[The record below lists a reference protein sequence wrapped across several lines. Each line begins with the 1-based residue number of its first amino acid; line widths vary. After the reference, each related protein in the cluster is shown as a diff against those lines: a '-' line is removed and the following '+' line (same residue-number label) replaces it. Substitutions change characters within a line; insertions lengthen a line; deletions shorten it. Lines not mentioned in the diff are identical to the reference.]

1 MKSRGESLE
10 ANGTR
15 IHRHPTEPLI
25 AYPSGNSVIISSVLD
40 PTDSFVYLGHTTPTT
55 VAKFSPNVRLQF
67 PHFFINLQVAIGWSK
82 NLNIVYFFKKKGV
95 WIVSGDSSGFVRIW
109 SWSDANHLTKFE
121 TQLFTGS
128 VLHIDWN
135 VESRI
140 ILALGQNSDSDKQ
153 IAKSINFDTMEH
165 SEPVDSHNRNGGSTA
180 SSREKISVSVR
191 NDSFLVLSEQDTQHQ
206 ELDERSEYHRSPNY
220 LRDSS
225 MISSKYCPS
234 PIYTPQKSKT
244 LKNGEAHSESEA
256 PSPKYQFERNSA
268 IRNAPSSSSPSP
280 PPPPS
285 NLFSSSKHLTPPS
298 TLNSSSQRKSFGIAG
313 SDTVLDRLRA
323 VESSVQAHTE
333 NSSLLDEKIRN
344 ISEKIVSV
352 DSSIHPAIYELQQ
365 RFDRELMIIRK
376 EFESR

>member
-1 MKSRGESLE
+1 M
-10 ANGTR
+10 
-15 IHRHPTEPLI
+15 
-25 AYPSGNSVIISSVLD
+25 
-40 PTDSFVYLGHTTPTT
+40 
-55 VAKFSPNVRLQF
+55 
-67 PHFFINLQVAIGWSK
+67 
-82 NLNIVYFFKKKGV
+82 
-95 WIVSGDSSGFVRIW
+95 RIW
-109 SWSDANHLTKFE
+109 SWSDADHLTKFE

-165 SEPVDSHNRNGGSTA
+165 SALVDSQNRNGGSTS
-180 SSREKISVSVR
+180 SSREKISVSLR
-191 NDSFLVLSEQDTQHQ
+191 NESFLDSQEHYTQHE
-206 ELDERSEYHRSPNY
+206 ELHDRSEHLRSPNY

-225 MISSKYCPS
+225 MISSRCS
-234 PIYTPQKSKT
+234 PTSTYKPLKSKM
-244 LKNGEAHSESEA
+244 LEDAEALSESEV

-298 TLNSSSQRKSFGIAG
+298 TINSTPLASSSLRKSFGIAG

-323 VESSVQAHTE
+323 VESLAQAHTE
-333 NSSLLDEKIRN
+333 NSSHVEEKIRN
-344 ISEKIVSV
+344 ISDKIVSV
-352 DSSIHPAIYELQQ
+352 DNSIHPAIYELQQ